1 MFIRFS
7 CLVLFQS
14 NIMYLLT
21 LKLHTLLHRKL
32 YELVNEAYTRVRII
46 ENDKEI
52 FGNVGLENTV

>member
-1 MFIRFS
+1 VFIRFS

>member
-7 CLVLFQS
+7 CFVLFQS

>member
-1 MFIRFS
+1 
-7 CLVLFQS
+7 
-14 NIMYLLT
+14 MYLLT